1 MDRLTKFKNIQNEGF
16 ELFKLKNQDYGS
28 AYDDYGVIGILVR
41 INDKIRRLQ
50 NITNNQILL
59 IHDVEN
65 LNVKSETLR
74 DTLIDLQNYSTMA
87 LMLLDEI
94 KYKKI

>member
-1 MDRLTKFKNIQNEGF
+1 M
-16 ELFKLKNQDYGS
+16 
-28 AYDDYGVIGILVR
+28 
-41 INDKIRRLQ
+41 NDKIRRLQ
-50 NITNNQILL
+50 NITNNQIIL

-87 LMLLDEI
+87 LMLIDEI

>member
-1 MDRLTKFKNIQNEGF
+1 MFHK
-16 ELFKLKNQDYGS
+16 Y
-28 AYDDYGVIGILVR
+28 Y
-41 INDKIRRLQ
+41 
-50 NITNNQILL
+50 
-59 IHDVEN
+59 DVEN

-87 LMLLDEI
+87 LMLLDEV